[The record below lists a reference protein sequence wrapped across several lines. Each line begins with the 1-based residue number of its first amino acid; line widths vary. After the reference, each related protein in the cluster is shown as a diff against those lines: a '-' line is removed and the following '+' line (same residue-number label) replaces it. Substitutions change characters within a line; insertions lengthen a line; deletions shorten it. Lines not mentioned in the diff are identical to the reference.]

1 MSTATVTVTENIVAL
16 EPVTRDD
23 FADEPVRA
31 AAETERL
38 HAYRSVPAA
47 RRQTV

>member
-1 MSTATVTVTENIVAL
+1 MSTATVTENIVAL

-23 FADEPVRA
+23 FADEPARA
-31 AAETERL
+31 AVETERV
-38 HAYRSVPAA
+38 RIRRRVPAA

>member
-1 MSTATVTVTENIVAL
+1 MSTATVTENIVAL

-23 FADEPVRA
+23 FADEPARA

-38 HAYRSVPAA
+38 QAHRSVAVA

>member
-1 MSTATVTVTENIVAL
+1 MSTFTVTENIVAL

-23 FADEPVRA
+23 FADEPARA
-31 AAETERL
+31 AAETDRVRVRRL
-38 HAYRSVPAA
+38 VPAA

>member
-1 MSTATVTVTENIVAL
+1 MSTATVTESIVAL

-38 HAYRSVPAA
+38 QADRSVPVV
-47 RRQTV
+47 RREIV

>member
-1 MSTATVTVTENIVAL
+1 MSTATVTENIVAL

-31 AAETERL
+31 AAETDRL
-38 HAYRSVPAA
+38 QAYRSVPVV

>member
-1 MSTATVTVTENIVAL
+1 MSTATVTENTVTL

-23 FADEPVRA
+23 FADEPVRTPA
-31 AAETERL
+31 GPERARV
-38 HAYRSVPAA
+38 HRSNPAA

>member
-1 MSTATVTVTENIVAL
+1 MSTATVTENIVAL

-23 FADEPVRA
+23 FADEPVRP

-38 HAYRSVPAA
+38 RAYRSVPVV
-47 RRQTV
+47 RRRTV